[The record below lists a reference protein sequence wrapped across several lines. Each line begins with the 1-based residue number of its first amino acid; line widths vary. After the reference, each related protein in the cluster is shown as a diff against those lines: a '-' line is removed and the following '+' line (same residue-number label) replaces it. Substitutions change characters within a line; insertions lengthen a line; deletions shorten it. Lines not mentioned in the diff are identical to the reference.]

1 MDELIENIKPDFDC
15 FYKLSECISTL
26 DMLVSLCTYAL
37 ITEPSSKPKF
47 SGLFQFE
54 NSYHPILKS
63 IKENLIKNKTKND
76 ISNVSNEAPVANS
89 FKLKTSSSFSI
100 ITGSNMS
107 RKSTF
112 LKQCGLLQILAQT
125 GSYVPA
131 TSSNFSIKQN
141 IFSLC
146 GDYSENGNSKSSFEK
161 EMSEMDFILK
171 NLSSNSLI
179 LIDELCRSTNYYE
192 GLSLA
197 IAICEY
203 MMFKIND
210 YQSDDN
216 QNITILFATHF
227 KELAYFDYLYPK
239 IRTFQMKSIEDIKL
253 NKDISTFKLDDGVCN
268 IKNYGMNFDLVLYLY
283 LKTIMLHLNIH

>member
-1 MDELIENIKPDFDC
+1 MSTVRRPNSALLVQIPARKGDAQARRPE
-15 FYKLSECISTL
+15 SEGHGFK
-26 DMLVSLCTYAL
+26 
-37 ITEPSSKPKF
+37 SK
-47 SGLFQFE
+47 
-54 NSYHPILKS
+54 Y
-63 IKENLIKNKTKND
+63 
-76 ISNVSNEAPVANS
+76 
-89 FKLKTSSSFSI
+89 
-100 ITGSNMS
+100 
-107 RKSTF
+107 
-112 LKQCGLLQILAQT
+112 
-125 GSYVPA
+125 
-131 TSSNFSIKQN
+131 KQN

-210 YQSDDN
+210 FQSDDN

-253 NKDISTFKLDDGVCN
+253 NKDINV
-268 IKNYGMNFDLVLYLY
+268 
-283 LKTIMLHLNIH
+283 